1 MYKKLRFLTTML
13 LLAVCCGTWAEGKFV
28 KISSTSD
35 LTDGNYLIVYE
46 ASTQTYVFNG
56 ALETLD
62 AVSNFV
68 NVVYKSQN
76 DEISGSDF
84 ENSYV
89 TITNTGTAYTIK
101 SKSGYYI
108 GHTGSKNTLN
118 TSTTDA
124 YENTITFNNTGNAVI
139 SCENYSLKFNST
151 NGQMRFRYFT
161 SGQQSIFLYK
171 YEETGGDTP
180 SLTANDLALTG
191 NTNLSFDLY
200 NNASAQTISYTTS
213 STGAVTVSESEYIT
227 TTVNNGT
234 ITVTPVKVTPSA
246 QTITVSQAADAT
258 YAAGSATFTVT
269 ITNSALDYATLPFAF
284 DGSDVTNV
292 AGLTSDGLGSYSNSP
307 RLKFDNTDD
316 YLTLKINETP
326 GKLTFDIK
334 GNGFS
339 GGTFKVQTSADGT
352 TYTDLETYTVLG
364 SDIQSEEFNLASSVR
379 FIKWIYTNKSSGNVA
394 LGNINLAK
402 PSTDPFI
409 EVAQTDVNVDYSFQ
423 DGTIGLTYANLD
435 IASMEDFGIEFYD
448 ANQNVIPSGEEP
460 DWIEVLVAADEYP
473 NEGYVI
479 SYVVNENTDDSPR
492 SAYFKVFAL
501 ADNLVY
507 SDLVTITQ
515 AQYVEPVTPTE
526 TNYVKVTSTTDITSG
541 QYLIVYE
548 GANVAFD
555 GSLETLDAA
564 SNTIGI
570 TIENNEIAAT
580 TATEAAEFTIDVTA
594 GTIKS
599 ASGYYIGQTSDA
611 NGMNTSTETA
621 YTNTISIDGEGYA
634 VILASGGAYL
644 RYNSASNQ
652 ERFRY
657 YKSTSYTNQKAIQL
671 YKKET
676 PQTVTV
682 SSAGYATY
690 VAADNVY
697 FPEDVTAYIVSD
709 VTASSI
715 KLTEVLA
722 VAKDVPVVVK
732 ATAGTY
738 DLEVVTADDCDDVT
752 ENKLLVSDGNV
763 SDNILVLANKSNG
776 VGFYTWAG
784 GNLPAGKVYLVNPN
798 SSREF
803 FGFDEG
809 VATSISTIDNGQL
822 TMENAYNLQGQKVGS
837 EYKGIVIVNGKKV
850 MVK

>member
-1 MYKKLRFLTTML
+1 
-13 LLAVCCGTWAEGKFV
+13 
-28 KISSTSD
+28 
-35 LTDGNYLIVYE
+35 
-46 ASTQTYVFNG
+46 
-56 ALETLD
+56 
-62 AVSNFV
+62 
-68 NVVYKSQN
+68 
-76 DEISGSDF
+76 
-84 ENSYV
+84 
-89 TITNTGTAYTIK
+89 
-101 SKSGYYI
+101 
-108 GHTGSKNTLN
+108 
-118 TSTTDA
+118 
-124 YENTITFNNTGNAVI
+124 
-139 SCENYSLKFNST
+139 
-151 NGQMRFRYFT
+151 MRFRYFT

-180 SLTANDLALTG
+180 SLTANNLALTG

-213 STGAVTVSESEYIT
+213 STGAVTVSGGDGYVT
-227 TTVNNGT
+227 TSVDETNKT
-234 ITVTPVKVTPSA
+234 ITVTPIAVTPSA
-246 QTITVSQAADAT
+246 QTITVSQAADDD
-258 YAAGSATFTVT
+258 YNAGTATFTVSV
-269 ITNSALDYATLPFAF
+269 TNSDPNAPGTENNPYTVAQARAAIDANTGITDVYAT
-284 DGSDVTNV
+284 GIVSEIVT
-292 AGLTSDGLGSYSNSP
+292 AYDSRY
-307 RLKFDNTDD
+307 
-316 YLTLKINETP
+316 
-326 GKLTFDIK
+326 
-334 GNGFS
+334 GNI
-339 GGTFKVQTSADGT
+339 TYNISADGT
-352 TYTDLETYTVLG
+352 TTADQLEVYRGKSYNGDNFT
-364 SDIQSEEFNLASSVR
+364 SDDDIQVGDVVVVYGTLQKYGNTYEFAQGNELVSLQRPVITTPSISLSE
-379 FIKWIYTNKSSGNVA
+379 T
-394 LGNINLAK
+394 
-402 PSTDPFI
+402 TI
-409 EVAQTDVNVDYSFQ
+409 EATADET
-423 DGTIGLTYANLD
+423 DGTINVTYNNITDVEA
-435 IASMEDFGIEFYD
+435 EVKFYEAD
-448 ANQNVIPSGEEP
+448 GETP
-460 DWIEVLVAADEYP
+460 ATYDWITAVINNANNVEYIIEANTGEARTAYMKVYALDDEA
-473 NEGYVI
+473 N
-479 SYVVNENTDDSPR
+479 D
-492 SAYFKVFAL
+492 
-501 ADNLVY
+501 VY
-507 SDLVTITQ
+507 SELITITQ
-515 AQYVEPVTPTE
+515 AEYVAPVIPTG
-526 TNYVKVTSTTDITSG
+526 NSYVKVTSTDDITTG

-548 GANVAFD
+548 GDETHSAVAFN
-555 GSLETLDAA
+555 GGLETLDAV
-564 SNTIGI
+564 SNTIGV

-657 YKSTSYTNQKAIQL
+657 YKSASYTNQKAIQL

-697 FPEDVTAYIVSD
+697 FPEDVTAYIVSE

-732 ATAGTY
+732 GTAGTH

-752 ENKLLVSDGNV
+752 ENKLLVSDGTV

-809 VATSISTIDNGQL
+809 VATSISTIDNGQW
-822 TMENAYNLQGQKVGS
+822 TMDNAYNLQGQKVGS
-837 EYKGIVIVNGKKV
+837 EYKGIIIVNGKKFIN
-850 MVK
+850 K